1 MDKEI
6 IEVPVLSAAI
16 RNMGIPL
23 SPVVKPN
30 GFVFVSGL
38 PPLDL
43 ETGKLVRGDIA
54 HQTEIVLK
62 NVQRALESA
71 GSSLDKV
78 VKVNLFA
85 ANSGFF
91 NRINE
96 VYGRFFPQRP
106 KVKGQIEKPLR
117 KEIIE
122 LTQQDTILWTIV
134 CCGLVDLAAPIMPTL
149 VAAARSDRTH
159 LPGCRSL
166 VGGSPCAL
174 SGRPVR
180 RLQSPGRAASSGS
193 RSWPWSRTL
202 HC

>member
-23 SPVVKPN
+23 SPVVKAN

-96 VYGRFFPQRP
+96 VYGRFFPQR
-106 KVKGQIEKPLR
+106 
-117 KEIIE
+117 
-122 LTQQDTILWTIV
+122 
-134 CCGLVDLAAPIMPTL
+134 
-149 VAAARSDRTH
+149 
-159 LPGCRSL
+159 
-166 VGGSPCAL
+166 
-174 SGRPVR
+174 
-180 RLQSPGRAASSGS
+180 
-193 RSWPWSRTL
+193 
-202 HC
+202 